1 MEEKEKDTLVA
12 SDNGDDELI
21 DKVADELLQKY
32 LPAFEELAK

>member
-1 MEEKEKDTLVA
+1 MKEKEKDEILVA
-12 SDNGDDELI
+12 PDSDDAII